1 VKENSLVR
9 HINPVQ
15 GSRTLPQDRQ
25 SNKVASMARDTT
37 DQTPLTSVSEL
48 SAYLQKGPRPKDQFR
63 IGTEHEKF
71 AFFREDNSPV
81 PYFGE
86 ASISALLNGMGA
98 RLGWEPIMDG
108 DNIIGLAERSG
119 MGAISIEPGGQF
131 ELSGAPLETIHET
144 CHESNQHL
152 AVLREIAEPMGIRF
166 LGIGGSPKWSL
177 AETPRMPKSR
187 YDIMTRYMPKVGTH
201 GLDMMYRTCTI
212 QVNLDFSSE
221 VDMARKMRVS
231 MKLQPLA
238 TALFASSP
246 FTEGKPNGLLSWRGD
261 IWRDT
266 DNLRSGLLPFVFEAD
281 FGFADYAEWA
291 LDVPMYFV
299 VRDGKYHDCTHIT
312 FRQFMAGALK
322 GEIAAW
328 EPTMGDWTNHLST
341 LFPDVRLKRF
351 LEMRGADGGPWRR
364 ICALP
369 AFWVGLLY
377 DDGALDAAE
386 KLTADWTFADVD
398 ALRDAV
404 PAQGLR
410 AEMRGMPLFDI
421 AREVVGISRTGLK
434 SRNRLNGEGID
445 ESVFLNPLEEILAK
459 KTTLAEDMLALYHG
473 RWKGSVEPVFEE
485 YQY

>member
-1 VKENSLVR
+1 
-9 HINPVQ
+9 
-15 GSRTLPQDRQ
+15 
-25 SNKVASMARDTT
+25 MARDTT

-48 SAYLQKGPRPKDQFR
+48 SAYLAQGPRPRQDFR

-71 AFFREDNSPV
+71 AFFRTDNSPV
-81 PYFGE
+81 PYFGD
-86 ASISALLNGMGA
+86 ASISALLKGMEKK
-98 RLGWEPIMDG
+98 LGWEPILDG
-108 DNIIGLAERSG
+108 ENIIGLGEQSG

-131 ELSGAPLETIHET
+131 ELSGAPVENIHQT
-144 CHESNQHL
+144 CRESNQHL

-166 LGIGGSPKWSL
+166 LGIGGSPKWTL

-187 YDIMTRYMPKVGTH
+187 YDIMTRYMPKVGAK

-221 VDMARKMRVS
+221 ADMAAKMRVS
-231 MKLQPLA
+231 MKLQSIA

-246 FTEGKPNGLLSWRGD
+246 FTEGKPNGLVSWRGD

-266 DNLRSGLLPFVFEAD
+266 DNQRSGVLPFVFKPD
-281 FGFADYAEWA
+281 FGFADYVEWA
-291 LDVPMYFV
+291 LDVPMYFI
-299 VRDGKYHDCTHIT
+299 VRDGKYHDCTHVT
-312 FRQFMAGALK
+312 FRQFMNGALK
-322 GEIAAW
+322 GEVKDW

-377 DDGALDAAE
+377 DDTALADAE
-386 KLTADWTFADVD
+386 TLTADWTVEDVI
-398 ALRDAV
+398 AMRDAV
-404 PAQGLR
+404 PVKGLK
-410 AEMRGMPLFDI
+410 AEIKGKPVLDI
-421 AREVVGISRTGLK
+421 AREAVAISKAGLK
-434 SRNRLNGEGID
+434 ARARLNGEGQD
-445 ESVFLNPLEEILAK
+445 ESIFLQPLDEVLAK
-459 KTTLAEDMLALYHG
+459 KTTMADDMLSLYHG
-473 RWKGSVEPVFEE
+473 RWNGSVDPVFEE

>member
-1 VKENSLVR
+1 
-9 HINPVQ
+9 
-15 GSRTLPQDRQ
+15 
-25 SNKVASMARDTT
+25 MARDTT

-48 SAYLQKGPRPKDQFR
+48 SAYLAKGPRPRQDFR

-81 PYFGE
+81 PYFGD
-86 ASISALLNGMGA
+86 ASISALLKGMQA
-98 RLGWEPIMDG
+98 KLGWEPIMDG
-108 DNIIGLAERSG
+108 ENIIGLAEHSG

-131 ELSGAPLETIHET
+131 ELSGAPVETIHET
-144 CHESNQHL
+144 CRESNKHL

-166 LGIGGSPKWSL
+166 LGIGGSPKWTL

-187 YDIMTRYMPKVGTH
+187 YEIMTRYMPKVGSK

-221 VDMARKMRVS
+221 ADMAAKMRVS
-231 MKLQPLA
+231 MKLQSIA

-246 FTEGKPNGLLSWRGD
+246 FTEGKPNGLVSWRGD

-266 DNLRSGLLPFVFEAD
+266 DNQRSGVLPFVFKDD
-281 FGFADYAEWA
+281 FGFADYVEWA

-312 FRQFMAGALK
+312 FRQFMNGALK
-322 GEIAAW
+322 GEVKDW

-377 DDGALDAAE
+377 DDTALADAE
-386 KLTADWTFADVD
+386 TLTADWTVEDVI
-398 ALRDAV
+398 AMRDAV
-404 PAQGLR
+404 PAKGLK
-410 AEMRGMPLFDI
+410 AEIKGKPVLDI
-421 AREVVGISRTGLK
+421 AREAVAISKAGLK
-434 SRNRLNGEGID
+434 ARARLNGEGQD
-445 ESVFLNPLEEILAK
+445 ESIFLQPLDEVLAK
-459 KTTLAEDMLALYHG
+459 KTTMADDMLSLYHG
-473 RWKGSVEPVFEE
+473 RWNGSVDPVFEE

>member
-1 VKENSLVR
+1 
-9 HINPVQ
+9 
-15 GSRTLPQDRQ
+15 
-25 SNKVASMARDTT
+25 MARDTT
-37 DQTPLTSVSEL
+37 DQTPLSSVQEL
-48 SAYLQKGPRPKDQFR
+48 TDYLAAGNKPEEKFR

-71 AFFREDNSPV
+71 AFFRADNSPV

-86 ASISALLNGMGA
+86 NSISGLLKGLEA
-98 RLGWEPIMDG
+98 KSGWEPILDG
-108 DNIIGLAERSG
+108 ENIIGLAEPSG

-131 ELSGAPLETIHET
+131 ELSGAPLENIHQT
-144 CHESNQHL
+144 CKESNAHL

-166 LGIGGSPKWSL
+166 LGIGGSPKWTL
-177 AETPRMPKSR
+177 AETPVMPKSR
-187 YDIMTRYMPKVGTH
+187 YGIMSRYMPKVGTQ

-221 VDMARKMRVS
+221 ADMRKKMRVS
-231 MKLQPLA
+231 MKLQSLA

-246 FTEGKPNGLLSWRGD
+246 FTEGKLNGLQSWRGD

-266 DNLRSGLLPFVFEAD
+266 DNNRSGLLDFTFRDD
-281 FGFADYAEWA
+281 FGFSDYVEWA
-291 LDVPMYFV
+291 LDVPMYFI
-299 VRDGKYHDCTHIT
+299 VRDGRYKDCTHIT
-312 FRQFMAGALK
+312 FRQFMNGELK

-377 DDGALDAAE
+377 DATALEAADQ
-386 KLTADWTFADVD
+386 LTKDWGFDEVN
-398 ALRDAV
+398 ALRNAV
-404 PAQGLR
+404 PAEGLT
-410 AEMRGMPLFDI
+410 AAFRGHTLYDT
-421 AREVVGISRTGLK
+421 AREVLAISKAGLK
-434 SRNRLNGEGID
+434 ARGKLNSEGQD
-445 ESVFLNPLEEILAK
+445 ETIFLSPLDEVMAK
-459 KTTLAEDMLALYHG
+459 KATLAEDLLALYNG
-473 RWKGSVEPVFEE
+473 RWNGSVEPAFEE